1 MAHWRPT
8 PSNPCKTSQTRR
20 WETMG
25 DDGKGNSRNA
35 SCTKSE
41 TLCFNWPW
49 FGIARQHWLK
59 RVEEKKNPLESQ
71 NISDICQPHSFL
83 FFMIYRKKQ
92 RSRWKDDG
100 RYLDLGFSW
109 RRKEK
114 RQGGRFGAAVSFN
127 MHSPDEVEPAALSAG
142 APVWLLWRQ
151 GLQHPGSLTSFHR
164 WCRPGA
170 RRSAS
175 RWCCLWH
182 WPQRIQNLEGKVVDD
197 GQRSQVLLRR
207 GHKIV

>member
-8 PSNPCKTSQTRR
+8 PSNPSCKTSQTRR

-25 DDGKGNSRNA
+25 RGIQGMQVAQNLKHFALTDLDLA
-35 SCTKSE
+35 SLASTDWKE
-41 TLCFNWPW
+41 W
-49 FGIARQHWLK
+49 K
-59 RVEEKKNPLESQ
+59 KKKNPLESQ

-197 GQRSQVLLRR
+197 GQRS
-207 GHKIV
+207 